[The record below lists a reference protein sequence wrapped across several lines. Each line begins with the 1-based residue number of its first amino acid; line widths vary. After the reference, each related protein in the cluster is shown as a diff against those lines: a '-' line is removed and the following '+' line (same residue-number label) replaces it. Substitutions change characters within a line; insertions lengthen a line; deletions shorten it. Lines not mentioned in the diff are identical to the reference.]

1 LTVFALTLALLAAVM
16 HAVWNLL
23 VKSSE
28 DQLVAGWTVVA
39 GAAILALPVRVLSG
53 LPDRS
58 VWDLIFIS
66 TVVQVVYVLTLA
78 AAYRVGDLSFVY
90 PLARGTSPVLVS
102 VAGVAFLGDDIS
114 PLGWL
119 GVLTVT
125 GALTLL
131 AWRRSDRSGLAA
143 ALATGVLISLYTSVD
158 AAAVREQGSAFSVIA
173 AEFVLLS
180 IALGFVVLVI
190 RGRGAML
197 GIVRSDWRKAA
208 VGGFAT
214 AIAYLLVMV
223 AALSAPVGLVSG
235 VRETSVLIAVVAS
248 RFLLREEVTGYQLGM
263 VAAAVGGITLIA
275 IG

>member
-1 LTVFALTLALLAAVM
+1 MTVFALTLALLAAVM

-39 GAAILALPVRVLSG
+39 GAGILAVPVLVLSG

-58 VWDLIFIS
+58 VWDLILIS
-66 TVVQVVYVLTLA
+66 TMVQVVYVLALA
-78 AAYRVGDLSFVY
+78 TAYRIGDLSFVY
-90 PLARGTSPVLVS
+90 PLARGTSPVLIS
-102 VAGVAFLGDDIS
+102 LAGVAFLGDEIS

-131 AWRRSDRSGLAA
+131 AWRRSDRSGLGA
-143 ALATGVLISLYTSVD
+143 ALVTGVLISLYTSVD
-158 AAAVREQGSAFSVIA
+158 AAAVREQGSALSVIA

-180 IALGFVVLVI
+180 IALGLVVILM
-190 RGRGAML
+190 RGPQAML
-197 GIVRSDWRKAA
+197 GMVRSDWRKAA
-208 VGGFAT
+208 LGGFAT
-214 AIAYLLVMV
+214 GVAYLLVMV
-223 AALSAPVGLVSG
+223 AALSTPVGLVSG

-248 RFLLREEVTGYQLGM
+248 KLLLHEDVTSYQLVM
-263 VAAAVGGITLIA
+263 VAAAVAGIALIA

>member
-1 LTVFALTLALLAAVM
+1 MTVFALTLALLAAVM
-16 HAVWNLL
+16 HAAWNLL

-39 GAAILALPVRVLSG
+39 GAAILALPLLVFSG

-58 VWDLIFIS
+58 VWDLILIS
-66 TVVQVVYVLTLA
+66 TLVQVFYVLTLA

-102 VAGVAFLGDDIS
+102 LAGVAFLGDEIS

-125 GALTLL
+125 AALTLL
-131 AWRRSDRSGLAA
+131 AWRRPDRSGLGA
-143 ALATGVLISLYTSVD
+143 ALATGVLISAYTSVD
-158 AAAVREQGSAFSVIA
+158 AAAVREQGSAVSVIA

-180 IALGFVVLVI
+180 IALGLVVLSL
-190 RGRGAML
+190 RGPRAML
-197 GIVRSDWRKAA
+197 GMVRADWRKAA
-208 VGGFAT
+208 MGGFAT
-214 AIAYLLVMV
+214 GVAYLLVMV

-248 RFLLREEVTGYQLGM
+248 RLVLHEEVTSYQLGM
-263 VAAAVGGITLIA
+263 VAAAVAGIGLIA

>member
-1 LTVFALTLALLAAVM
+1 LTVFALALALLAAVM

-39 GAAILALPVRVLSG
+39 GAAILALPVLVLSG

-58 VWDLIFIS
+58 VWDLILIS
-66 TVVQVVYVLTLA
+66 TLVQVVYVLTLA

-102 VAGVAFLGDDIS
+102 LAGVAFLGDEIT

-131 AWRRSDRSGLAA
+131 AWRRSDRSGLGA
-143 ALATGVLISLYTSVD
+143 ALATGVLISVYTSVD
-158 AAAVREQGSAFSVIA
+158 AAAVREQGSALSVIA

-180 IALGFVVLVI
+180 IALGLVVLVM
-190 RGRGAML
+190 RGPGNML
-197 GIVRSDWRKAA
+197 GMVRSDWRKAA

-214 AIAYLLVMV
+214 GVAYLLVMV

-248 RFLLREEVTGYQLGM
+248 RLLLHEEVTRYQLGM
-263 VAAAVGGITLIA
+263 VAAAVAGIALIA